1 MQEKRRYPR
10 FTVKVKIQDTAT
22 LKTGWTRNLSLGGC
36 LIEKSDEFDFLPMAS
51 RGSFTLA
58 IQGADEPV
66 EVHGVV
72 RHKGK
77 DRDVFGIQFEDIDKK
92 CAYYIEKFTGTF
104 L

>member
-1 MQEKRRYPR
+1 MKEKRRYPR
-10 FTVKVKIQDTAT
+10 FNVSVKIQDTAT
-22 LKTGWTRNLSLGGC
+22 LKTGWTRDLSLGGC
-36 LIEKSDEFDFLPMAS
+36 LIEKSGEFDFLPMAS
-51 RGSFTLA
+51 RMSLTLA

-77 DRDVFGIQFEDIDKK
+77 NRDVFGIQFEDIDKK
-92 CAYYIEKFTGTF
+92 CAHYIEKFTGTF